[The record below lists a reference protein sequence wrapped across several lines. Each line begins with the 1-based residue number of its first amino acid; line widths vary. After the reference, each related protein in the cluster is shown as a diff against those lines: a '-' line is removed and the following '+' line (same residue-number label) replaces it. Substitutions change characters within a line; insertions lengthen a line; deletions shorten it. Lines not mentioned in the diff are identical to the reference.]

1 MSKPSAVLL
10 SLLLCLLLS
19 AAPAL
24 ATTGQACGTPT
35 VTTLFAGQTINA
47 GSVSVSN
54 DATNLYVEYTTVN
67 GWRLSETHL
76 AIATTLAGIPQT
88 KSGNPK
94 VGNFPYKRTY
104 SPTVTSDVYVFALD
118 QLAVSLGLDRFTCGV
133 SSFVVAAHAVVVK
146 LDGGG
151 NVIGQETGW
160 GNGSGFPGANWAMY
174 FNYTVQ
180 CCAPPPVINPGD
192 FRTQTQG
199 GWGATCRGGNPGC
212 YRDAHFASCFPSGLT
227 LGSGAGYS
235 AAFASSGD
243 VEAFLP
249 QGGTAAPF
257 FQDHVNPSS
266 TEAGVLGGQATA
278 LTLSVTF
285 DQCDADFGASP
296 VNLADLVVCDA
307 SSPCDGMTVGDVL
320 AEGNAVLGG
329 LSSSFSP
336 SDINGCLSSIN
347 ENFVDGTQ
355 VGSFLCLP

>member
-1 MSKPSAVLL
+1 MSKVSVAL
-10 SLLLCLLLS
+10 SSILLCLLLS

-24 ATTGQACGTPT
+24 ASTVCGTPT
-35 VTTLFAGQTINA
+35 ITTLFAGQTINA
-47 GSVSVSN
+47 GSVQVSN
-54 DATNLYVEYTTVN
+54 DATNLYVEYTTID

-104 SPTVTSDVYVFALD
+104 NPTVTSDVYIFALD

-133 SSFVVAAHAVVVK
+133 SSLVIAAHAVVVK

-151 NVIGQETGW
+151 TVIGQETGW
-160 GNGSGFPGANWAMY
+160 GSGPGFPGANWATY

-180 CCAPPPVINPGD
+180 CCAPPPVIEPGD

-199 GWGATCRGGNPGC
+199 GWGASCRGGNPGC
-212 YRDAHFASCFPSGLT
+212 YRDSHFDSCFPSGLEV
-227 LGSGAGYS
+227 GRSAGF
-235 AAFASSGD
+235 AASFTSSGD

-257 FQDHVNPSS
+257 FQDHVNPTS
-266 TEAGVLGGQATA
+266 TEAGVLAGQATA

-285 DQCDADFGASP
+285 DRCDAGFGASATHLG
-296 VNLADLVVCDA
+296 NLEVCDA
-307 SSPCDGMTVGDVL
+307 SSPCNGMTVDEVL

-329 LSSSFSP
+329 FSSSFSP
-336 SDINGCLSSIN
+336 SDINGCLSRIN